1 MECDHVSRILLL
13 PPCDGVSVR
22 DRGKLEAET
31 LLWSATVLLV
41 EQEILRTSLNKE
53 KSSKATDLWETL
65 AHS

>member
-1 MECDHVSRILLL
+1 MECDHVSKILLL
-13 PPCDGVSVR
+13 PPCDEVSVR

-41 EQEILRTSLNKE
+41 AQEILRTSLNKE

-65 AHS
+65 AHF